1 MIKYFKHILLCIALF
16 IKFNGLGQFH
26 HFGLSLDVQGDIYV
40 FGDFKSDSS
49 IDIKSGS
56 SIFLKGDLYHD
67 VTSDLSSKIFTSW
80 SYTEGF
86 PPNGTFVF
94 NNDINIQNLYIS
106 SNTVINSIDNSNSL
120 GLNIINA
127 NSNFGNL
134 EIWENFELSSS
145 NVKLDSVNLEL
156 RYFYSDSSAPPRSR
170 QYSRIIGESST
181 SFIESD
187 SLEKIYLTTPNVF
200 GGTGSG
206 DGRHPDDYNLGLE
219 LNHFGSI
226 GNTTVEYSR
235 FNTYLPE
242 VSDTSIDRYFVIS
255 EPDVKFSSPIISF
268 HDGIIRS
275 YDSDSLDIYV
285 SENNGITYSQSGA
298 NRSGNTYVGNDNVWT
313 PSNQSI
319 ITLAEKDC
327 DELPTVVLSK
337 DSSAIC
343 SGNSAII
350 TFDTILPGCSIEWFK
365 DGNFSSSLTSLCAS
379 TSYPSPEIDVINEG
393 WYLITVKDSR
403 GCINKD
409 SIKIKSSDLP
419 EFEASKPCFN
429 INSPCDGDPLILSAN
444 PKPSDSSG
452 MTYSWDFDF
461 YNNNG
466 SYTSSLKNP
475 SWNYNQS
482 GQYTV
487 NLTITDSAGCSSSCE
502 RNAVVYPY
510 PNVDFSFQNTCDGI
524 PVNFNNNSSTSLG
537 TLTYEWNF
545 PSTIDNTQNPT
556 HTFASPDTHNVELVV
571 GVQNIC
577 YDTLVK
583 SVVIYPNPT
592 ANFSFNDT
600 CENDTVYFNTS
611 STVSSP
617 SFITNYDWEFNDGS
631 TSNADSTYFI
641 YANSGT
647 KNTSLRVQTNFGCL
661 DSIDKSVTI
670 FPSPTVGFQ
679 VQNKSTFGLT
689 TEFCLVDTILLT
701 ANNSLM
707 PSIWDLGNS
716 NSSNNS
722 STFTTFDNYG
732 TFNVSLSQTSTN
744 GCSSTKDTVVIVHPI
759 PEASTNKPPDQCF
772 GLPVTFNSLS
782 TVENNNT
789 IINHDWNFNY
799 PSISVPISGQN
810 PPEKIFP
817 DTGQHIIQLT
827 VETNNNC
834 LSSILD
840 TVFIYPNPDIDFGQD
855 SISTCGNSY
864 LLRAPQNCTNFWSNG
879 TTADSLIVNYSGDF
893 FLQST
898 NLNECTSRE
907 TINIELNSIFNPS
920 IESSSQ
926 CDSSIL
932 DCGSINS
939 TVFWLNSNYD
949 TLGNSRLLAVDSS
962 GLYKVVAIDQ
972 NGCEG
977 RDSSFI
983 NINLS
988 PVNFPSFNNYIR
1000 PCSGFSALT
1009 DSLPYDVNYSYS
1021 WTPPVPPLPS
1031 GNQPNRIY
1039 VDSLSTI
1046 SVLILDTVSGCSL
1059 ENVISVNPQTNPQ
1072 LDLRLINHLTNDSV
1086 AVCDSVTLLSIT
1098 SGPTS
1103 YIWTDISNS
1112 NPIGTNSS
1120 ISINSTGYYKCE
1132 VFYTSCSNSDSI
1144 YVESYETPVFDL
1156 LNGSSDTLLC
1166 SYDTL
1171 FTNNLALYGSTF
1183 EWSSGDTTPTLD
1195 ITSAG
1200 NYIVHVGDSLSQYS
1214 NIPEVNSGFC
1224 KSSDT
1229 ILVSFRPI
1237 LTVDLGPDLF
1247 KCNGSNLEVFADASQ
1262 YPISSYTW
1270 NQNGNQISNSDS
1282 SLIIPDTGFYDVKIV
1297 DSYNC
1302 FTTDT
1307 IIISPTNNELYAA
1320 FLCKTIVQ
1328 NAEKVKFV
1336 NLSYPEPFSSSW
1348 MINGSVYD
1356 SLSPTHT
1363 FLNPDSISDTVSAKL
1378 TVQNSNC
1385 TANLEKLIVIQPNKK
1400 NKLILNED
1408 QTIYTEININL
1419 FPNPNNGNFILDFH
1433 VNNDYRIESYLGIFN
1448 LSGQSLYNEK
1458 LYVENNLQKQFNFEF
1473 LPRGVYIV
1481 TLYSGVSIKTIKF
1494 IKV

>member
-1 MIKYFKHILLCIALF
+1 MIFRFIYSLFFLLIIF
-16 IKFNGLGQFH
+16 SFNSFSQVVHHGGQFDIQ
-26 HFGLSLDVQGDIYV
+26 SDIY
-40 FGDFKSDSS
+40 
-49 IDIKSGS
+49 IY
-56 SIFLKGDLYHD
+56 GDLRSDGNISFFHD
-67 VTSDLSSKIFTSW
+67 QVEVNLYGDLIHNSANSKNPFTS
-80 SYTEGF
+80 SF
-86 PPNGTFVF
+86 SNRSNLFFSDILNAKPPKGI
-94 NNDINIQNLYIS
+94 INFANTTSQQHLYIS
-106 SNTVINSIDNSNSL
+106 NYTDLNTLKNSNSQRL
-120 GLNIINA
+120 IIRNSNYLNVSNRKSKGIYNLNI
-127 NSNFGNL
+127 
-134 EIWENFELSSS
+134 WEYVNLSSS
-145 NVKLDSVNLEL
+145 SNIYLDSANIKLM
-156 RYFYSDSSAPPRSR
+156 FKFNADAT
-170 QYSRIIGESST
+170 YSRTNLFGSILNESNS
-181 SFIESD
+181 SLILSD
-187 SLEKIYLTTPNVF
+187 SLYFLESHPITEKISIKTQNVQT
-200 GGTGSG
+200 GISSGSG
-206 DGRHPDDYNLGLE
+206 YHPNDYNLGL
-219 LNHFGSI
+219 SI
-226 GNTTVEYSR
+226 IHSNTLGDSVEYTR

-255 EPDVKFSSPIISF
+255 EPVNFSSPIISF
-268 HDGIIRS
+268 QNGIIRS

-285 SENNGITYSQSGA
+285 SENDGITFNPAGA
-298 NRSGNTYVGNDNVWT
+298 DKTGNTYFDNNNEWT

-327 DELPTVVLSK
+327 DELPKVVLSK

-350 TFDTILPGCSIEWFK
+350 TFDTIVPGCSIEWFK

-429 INSPCDGDPLILSAN
+429 INSPCEGDPLILSAN

-545 PSTIDNTQNPT
+545 PDTIYSTQNPN
-556 HTFASPDTHNVELVV
+556 HTFTSSDTHNVELVV

-583 SVVIYPNPT
+583 SIVIYPNPT

-617 SFITNYDWEFNDGS
+617 SFILNHDWKFNDGS

-722 STFTTFDNYG
+722 STLTTFDNYG

-939 TVFWLNSNYD
+939 TVFWLDSNND

-962 GLYKVVAIDQ
+962 GLYKVVVIDQ

-988 PVNFPSFNNYIR
+988 PVNFSSFNNNIT
-1000 PCSGFSALT
+1000 PCFGFSALT

-1120 ISINSTGYYKCE
+1120 ISINSTSYYK
-1132 VFYTSCSNSDSI
+1132 
-1144 YVESYETPVFDL
+1144 
-1156 LNGSSDTLLC
+1156 
-1166 SYDTL
+1166 
-1171 FTNNLALYGSTF
+1171 
-1183 EWSSGDTTPTLD
+1183 
-1195 ITSAG
+1195 
-1200 NYIVHVGDSLSQYS
+1200 
-1214 NIPEVNSGFC
+1214 
-1224 KSSDT
+1224 
-1229 ILVSFRPI
+1229 
-1237 LTVDLGPDLF
+1237 
-1247 KCNGSNLEVFADASQ
+1247 
-1262 YPISSYTW
+1262 
-1270 NQNGNQISNSDS
+1270 
-1282 SLIIPDTGFYDVKIV
+1282 
-1297 DSYNC
+1297 
-1302 FTTDT
+1302 
-1307 IIISPTNNELYAA
+1307 
-1320 FLCKTIVQ
+1320 
-1328 NAEKVKFV
+1328 
-1336 NLSYPEPFSSSW
+1336 
-1348 MINGSVYD
+1348 
-1356 SLSPTHT
+1356 
-1363 FLNPDSISDTVSAKL
+1363 
-1378 TVQNSNC
+1378 
-1385 TANLEKLIVIQPNKK
+1385 
-1400 NKLILNED
+1400 
-1408 QTIYTEININL
+1408 
-1419 FPNPNNGNFILDFH
+1419 
-1433 VNNDYRIESYLGIFN
+1433 
-1448 LSGQSLYNEK
+1448 
-1458 LYVENNLQKQFNFEF
+1458 
-1473 LPRGVYIV
+1473 
-1481 TLYSGVSIKTIKF
+1481 
-1494 IKV
+1494 